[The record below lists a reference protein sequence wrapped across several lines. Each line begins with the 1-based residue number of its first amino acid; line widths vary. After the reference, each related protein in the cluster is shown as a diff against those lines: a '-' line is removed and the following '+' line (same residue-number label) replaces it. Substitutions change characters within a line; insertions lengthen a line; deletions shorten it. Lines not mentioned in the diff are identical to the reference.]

1 MEDKNH
7 KHVQNG
13 SCRDINIAVLGGKGV
28 GKSAIIVRYLTGR
41 FIGDYDPEMEAIFS
55 TNIPID
61 GKHYTINIK
70 DTTSYFSGHDLK
82 EDPIFWADAFMLVF
96 SLIDL
101 ASYQTVQEL
110 VETLRMARDDEGV
123 PILAAANKSDLVH
136 LWTMS
141 SVECEAWCSGQQCLF
156 AEISASE
163 DPESIY
169 KAFELLCKR
178 VRAVHKKREKLSW
191 TLQRPAVAAKLQIRQ
206 SLKNLAEKKLWR
218 TRTSTM

>member
-1 MEDKNH
+1 M
-7 KHVQNG
+7 
-13 SCRDINIAVLGGKGV
+13 
-28 GKSAIIVRYLTGR
+28 
-41 FIGDYDPEMEAIFS
+41 
-55 TNIPID
+55 
-61 GKHYTINIK
+61 

-101 ASYQTVQEL
+101 ASYRTVQEL

-156 AEISASE
+156 AEVGVGSKLCSLT
-163 DPESIY
+163 DLES
-169 KAFELLCKR
+169 KFG
-178 VRAVHKKREKLSW
+178 KLKIA
-191 TLQRPAVAAKLQIRQ
+191 L
-206 SLKNLAEKKLWR
+206 
-218 TRTSTM
+218 